1 MSAERRERSWL
12 DRFGKWSG
20 AWLGVSAWFADQQLV
35 SMTAF
40 AKCPVHSHAFVVGV
54 GAVCAVV
61 ALIGGLHS
69 WRVWRALPEST
80 ADDLARTDRFIA
92 ALSILLA
99 ILSLLA
105 IIFGTAAGVIL
116 RCER

>member
-1 MSAERRERSWL
+1 MSSDRHERSL
-12 DRFGKWSG
+12 LERFGKWSG
-20 AWLGVSAWFADQQLV
+20 AWLGVSAWFADHQIV

-54 GAVCAVV
+54 GAACALV

-69 WRVWRALPEST
+69 WRVWRTLPTST
-80 ADDLARTDRFIA
+80 ADDSTRTDRFIA
-92 ALSILLA
+92 ALSMLLA
-99 ILSLLA
+99 ALSLLA
-105 IIFGTAAGVIL
+105 IVFGTAAGVIL